1 MIKKKR
7 LDNIKSDLEQSQLRL
22 NKMKEELG
30 QLSHSNRQKA
40 VNIDRAISCKAEL
53 NLSNQLLLSNDEVPA
68 DRHRDRVGG
77 MWDEIGKL
85 QFNFIVERGLKPEM
99 KLIDIGC
106 GCLRAGVHFI
116 SYLNDG
122 NYYGI
127 DMNSSLIDAGYQKE
141 LDAVGRK
148 KMPKNNFLVNSN
160 FESYRF
166 GVEFDF
172 ALAQS
177 VFTHL
182 PLNHIRRCLFELA
195 KCVKQGCQ
203 FYATFFEFSPELLYT
218 LIKQQPG
225 EIITSMDSDPYHY
238 KLQDFFWCIE
248 GLPWEISYI
257 GDWQHPR
264 GQKMLCFTKLI
275 VRGDSR

>member
-1 MIKKKR
+1 MNKKTLQTIK
-7 LDNIKSDLEQSQLRL
+7 NDLERSQTRL

-30 QLSHSNRQKA
+30 QLSPAPMQKTID
-40 VNIDRAISCKAEL
+40 IDRAITISIAE
-53 NLSNQLLLSNDEVPA
+53 NNSSNQLLLYNNEFPA
-68 DRHRDRVGG
+68 HNHRDSVGG

-85 QFNFIVERGLKPEM
+85 QLNFMVDRGLKPDM

-127 DMNSSLIDAGYQKE
+127 DMSSALINAGYQKE
-141 LDAVGRK
+141 LDVSGRK
-148 KMPKNNFLVNSN
+148 KTPKNNFLVNSH

-172 ALAQS
+172 AVAQS

-182 PLNHIRRCLFELA
+182 PLNQIRRCLFELA
-195 KCVKQGCQ
+195 KCVKEGGH
-203 FYATFFEFSPELLYT
+203 FYATFFECSPELLYT
-218 LIKQQPG
+218 FITQQPG

-238 KLQDFFWCIE
+238 QLQDFLWCIE

-264 GQKMLCFTKLI
+264 GQKMLCFTKII